1 MEFLQARWGCK
12 NPSPRRGRTT
22 GPPIKMDGVRRMEEG
37 GEWRSV
43 ARGVEGGGRAGN
55 GGVAQ
60 GGGGGVG
67 SGMCHP
73 HILAASLLINFSHDQ
88 L

>member
-1 MEFLQARWGCK
+1 
-12 NPSPRRGRTT
+12 
-22 GPPIKMDGVRRMEEG
+22 MEECG
-37 GEWRSV
+37 KGCR
-43 ARGVEGGGRAGN
+43 RRRAG
-55 GGVAQ
+55 GQEGVAV
-60 GGGGGVG
+60 GVG

>member
-1 MEFLQARWGCK
+1 
-12 NPSPRRGRTT
+12 
-22 GPPIKMDGVRRMEEG
+22 MEECG
-37 GEWRSV
+37 KGCRRRRAGRR
-43 ARGVEGGGRAGN
+43 ARGGGG
-55 GGVAQ
+55 GGGGGKR

>member
-1 MEFLQARWGCK
+1 
-12 NPSPRRGRTT
+12 
-22 GPPIKMDGVRRMEEG
+22 MDGVRRMKEG

-43 ARGVEGGGRAGN
+43 ARGVEGGG
-55 GGVAQ
+55 GGRGWHKVAV
-60 GGGGGVG
+60 GVG

-73 HILAASLLINFSHDQ
+73 HIPAALLLINFSHDQ